1 MKIEI
6 RNYYYIKGT
15 FWKIIFNDPLWYDGK
30 SKLDKIVVDLLLTA
44 KTKPTCFP
52 EKGI

>member
-6 RNYYYIKGT
+6 RSYYYIKNA
-15 FWKIIFNDPLWYDGK
+15 FWKIVHDPLWYDGK
-30 SKLDKIVVDLLLTA
+30 DKLDRFIVDIFITA

-52 EKGI
+52 ERGM